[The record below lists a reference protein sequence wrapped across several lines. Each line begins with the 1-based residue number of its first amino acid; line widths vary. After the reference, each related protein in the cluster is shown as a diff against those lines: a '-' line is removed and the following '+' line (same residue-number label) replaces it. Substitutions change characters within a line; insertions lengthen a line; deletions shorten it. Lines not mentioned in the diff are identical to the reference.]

1 MSRYAPVAARS
12 VRRAAGPVIRSV
24 SRFRWQ
30 ARSVDLEAVTA
41 QVGTLV
47 RPDKRNTLDSAGN
60 VYTVGHSM
68 PRWEARTWAGDRQAL
83 GIRLNADDLTWP
95 CNWVPER
102 ASVLIELAEAGTRT
116 TAGAGLLYLG
126 RDDQTGARLIVDSDG
141 TNYRATIHNGTSS
154 ASATLATAT
163 PTSGQLARLVVQ
175 LDDDGTN
182 QRVRLALTPVATGIT
197 TETAWSSTV
206 ARAAAWGSGATL
218 RLNRVGSAGTQGSTW
233 IRQVAWMAGLL
244 TASDMLARL

>member
-30 ARSVDLEAVTA
+30 ARSAELEAVTA

-47 RPDKRNTLDSAGN
+47 RAATGTAVDSAG
-60 VYTVGHSM
+60 VTYTAGHSM
-68 PRWEARTWAGDRQAL
+68 PRWEVRTWAGDRPAL
-83 GIRLNADDLTWP
+83 GIRLAADDLTWP

-206 ARAAAWGSGATL
+206 ARAAAWGSEATL

>member
-30 ARSVDLEAVTA
+30 ARSAELEAVTA

-47 RPDKRNTLDSAGN
+47 RAATGTAVDSAG
-60 VYTVGHSM
+60 VTYTAGHSM
-68 PRWEARTWAGDRQAL
+68 PRWEVRTWAGDRPAL
-83 GIRLNADDLTWP
+83 GIRLAADDLTWP

>member
-1 MSRYAPVAARS
+1 MSRYAPVPARS
-12 VRRAAGPVIRSV
+12 VRGAAGPVIRSV

-30 ARSVDLEAVTA
+30 ARSAELEAVTA
-41 QVGTLV
+41 HVGTLV
-47 RPDKRNTLDSAGN
+47 RAATGTAVDSAG
-60 VYTVGHSM
+60 VTYTAGHSM
-68 PRWEARTWAGDRQAL
+68 PRWEVRTWAGDRPAL
-83 GIRLNADDLTWP
+83 GIRLAADDLTWP

-102 ASVLIELAEAGTRT
+102 ASVLVELAEAGTRT

-126 RDDQTGARLIVDSDG
+126 RNDQTGARLILDSDG
-141 TNYRATIHNGTSS
+141 TNYRATIHNGTTS